1 MDKPAKLKINRLC
14 GITALL
20 CAAAMFVPIGEER
33 GWFGDFRDSTCRGE
47 APYFIGH
54 VVDAPAGGEV
64 APYWIGV
71 LLVITASILLFVWAY
86 NAFKGKAST
95 GLAASISNLLLSAYT
110 LMLCA
115 ERAFDGAAWMPVD
128 IGLVVLAAAALV
140 LAICQKKLCKQ
151 RTDP

>member
-1 MDKPAKLKINRLC
+1 MDKPVKLKINRLC

-33 GWFGDFRDSTCRGE
+33 GWFGDYRGATCRGE
-47 APYFIGH
+47 APYYIGH

-64 APYWIGV
+64 APYLIGA
-71 LLVITASILLFVWAY
+71 LLVITASILLLVWAC
-86 NAFKGKAST
+86 NAFKGKVSA
-95 GLAASISNLLLSAYT
+95 GLAASISNLLLSVYT
-110 LMLCA
+110 LLLCA

-140 LAICQKKLCKQ
+140 LAICQKKLCRQ
-151 RTDP
+151 RSNP